1 MNSDVITTLITVIIP
16 SVVTLIGC
24 MVNNNVQ
31 RTKENAAIELKMQA
45 INDNY
50 DKSTALIEQKIANL
64 SDDMKQYKDLN
75 ERMYKVEHATSRL
88 EELLDDIKDDK
99 K

>member
-1 MNSDVITTLITVIIP
+1 MSDLLTTVITVGVP
-16 SVVTLIGC
+16 SAVTLIGC
-24 MVNNNVQ
+24 LINNNVQ
-31 RTKENAAIELKMQA
+31 EMKKNAAIELKIQA

-50 DKSTALIEQKIANL
+50 DKSTALIEQKIASL

>member
-1 MNSDVITTLITVIIP
+1 MHDLLTTVITVGVP
-16 SVVTLIGC
+16 SAVTLAGC
-24 MVNNNVQ
+24 LINNNVQ
-31 RTKENAAIELKMQA
+31 EMKKNAAIELKMQA

-50 DKSTALIEQKIANL
+50 DKSTALIEQKIASL

-75 ERMYKVEHATSRL
+75 ERMYKVEHTTSRL
-88 EELLDDIKDDK
+88 QDMLEDIKDDK

>member
-1 MNSDVITTLITVIIP
+1 MNDLLTTVITVCVP
-16 SVVTLIGC
+16 SAVTLIGC
-24 MVNNNVQ
+24 LINNNVQ
-31 RTKENAAIELKMQA
+31 EMKKNAAIELKIQA

-50 DKSTALIEQKIANL
+50 DKSTALIEQKIASL

-88 EELLDDIKDDK
+88 EELLDDIRDDNK
-99 K
+99 